1 MDSMTRLVMK
11 HARRAVLRFLLGLGI
26 TLALLLPLNAQP
38 NAQPNTPAPD
48 STTPISAL
56 RLDPQQ
62 FSNSL
67 DAGNLAEAILQLEQG
82 WRQQLN
88 EYYGRHF
95 RTEILSPEQIA
106 QSLRQNAQ
114 TTGQQSA
121 LIYAVSTDKQLE
133 VILLLPDGQLLH
145 HRVTDATAEVLADTA
160 QKMRLGLA
168 NVTAPPQ
175 QYLPPAQQLYAW
187 IIEPL
192 RPALEAQ
199 GVDNLIFCLGGGLRS
214 VPMAALHDGQ
224 DFLITQYSVGI
235 IPAFNL
241 LDRRPAQLAEAQVFA
256 MGASEF
262 QSQVSLPAVPIELAA
277 ITQLW
282 DGEVALNQAFTL
294 ENLRT
299 RRSHQSY
306 SIVHLATHANF
317 APGKAQE
324 SYIQFWNQRLGLD
337 QLRQMSLQTP
347 KVELLVLSAC
357 RTALGDPNAELGF
370 AGLAVQSGAKATLAS
385 WWSIPDA
392 GTFVFM
398 TGFYQTLLDAPTK
411 SEALR
416 QTQLAMLEGTLTLD
430 SDEIQPALRGIV
442 IPDSVMDEAT
452 ANLSHPYYWAGFTM
466 IGNPW

>member
-1 MDSMTRLVMK
+1 MNSTTQLVMK
-11 HARRAVLRFLLGLGI
+11 HAPRTVLRFLLGIGI
-26 TLALLLPLNAQP
+26 PLALLLPLNAQP
-38 NAQPNTPAPD
+38 TTPTTD

-56 RLDPQQ
+56 WLDPQQ

-67 DAGNLAEAILQLEQG
+67 DAGNLAEAIVQLEQG

-95 RTEILSPEQIA
+95 RTEILSPDQIA
-106 QSLRQNAQ
+106 QSLRQNQQ

-121 LIYAVSTDKQLE
+121 LIYAVSTDEQLE
-133 VILLLPDGQLLH
+133 VILLLPDGQMLH
-145 HRVTDATAEVLADTA
+145 HRVTEATAEVLADTA
-160 QKMRLGLA
+160 QKMRLSLA

-175 QYLPPAQQLYAW
+175 QYLPPAQQLYDW

-214 VPMAALHDGQ
+214 IPMVALHDGQ
-224 DFLITQYSVGI
+224 NFLMTQYSVGI

-241 LDRRPAQLAEAQVFA
+241 LDRRPAQLAEAQVLA

-262 QSQVSLPAVPIELAA
+262 QTQMPLPAVPIELAA

-282 DGEVALNQAFTL
+282 PGDVSLNQAFTL
-294 ENLRT
+294 ENLKAE
-299 RRSHQSY
+299 RSRHPF

-317 APGKAQE
+317 APGEAQG
-324 SYIQFWNQRLGLD
+324 SYIQFWNRRLGLD

-347 KVELLVLSAC
+347 MVELLVLSAC

-370 AGLAVQSGAKATLAS
+370 AGLAVQSGAKSALAS
-385 WWSIPDA
+385 WWSIPDT

-398 TGFYQTLLDAPTK
+398 TGFYQALLNAPTK

-430 SDEIQPALRGIV
+430 SDEIQPALRGIA
-442 IPDSVMDEAT
+442 IPDRVINEA
-452 ANLSHPYYWAGFTM
+452 AADLSHPYYWAGFTM